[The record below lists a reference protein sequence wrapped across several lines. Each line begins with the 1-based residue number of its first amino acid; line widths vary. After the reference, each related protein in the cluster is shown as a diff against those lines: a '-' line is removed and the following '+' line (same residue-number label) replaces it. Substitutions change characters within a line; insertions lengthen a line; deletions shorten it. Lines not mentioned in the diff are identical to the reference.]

1 VPTEPPAI
9 TVSLTRCPQNAL
21 CTWGCKMSRKWF
33 LYLCAVLAIVLS
45 SAVIPLF
52 EPAVA
57 VAASP
62 DTPSNVLPAD
72 GATAVSLTP
81 FLQSS
86 AFSDSDV
93 WDNHAASRWQ
103 VRTSSG
109 DYSSPVFD
117 SGNDKSNLTA
127 IAIPSS
133 TLDYSTT
140 YYWHVRHQDSHK
152 HWSAYSNE
160 TSFTTVGA
168 PTVPPAVVTR
178 DATGL
183 GTTTAT
189 LNGNLSSLGTGTSVN
204 VSFQYG
210 TVPGSYTNE
219 AVAQARMATG
229 TFSADLSGLNPGTTY
244 YFRAK
249 AVGDGTSY
257 GSQITFSTSTSS
269 NRSPSR
275 PSNAFPANAA
285 TGMTLTPTLM
295 KSSGFSDPDAGDTH
309 AASQWQLRTASGSYS
324 SPVYDSSTDAS
335 HLTSVR
341 APALNYSTTYYWHV
355 RHQDNHGAWSSWS
368 AETSFATANEVTA
381 PVISGV
387 TATNI
392 ATTSATI
399 TWTTDEVA
407 TSQLHYGLTT
417 EYGSVTTLESKLVT
431 GHSVNLTGLSSFK
444 TYHYRV
450 KSSDV
455 AGNPVSS
462 ADYTFTTA
470 DVTVPTNPVVSDDG
484 ESTTDLTQLHASWT
498 SSGVD
503 SGFANNQYAI
513 GTTSGA
519 TDVVNWTS
527 VGTDTAV
534 TKTGLNLSAGTTYYF
549 AVKAKNGQGL
559 WSNVGVSDGIVAQA
573 TASDGNGELPN
584 WAWAPFMGIGA
595 VALVLVL
602 VYLAWFKKPAEQQ

>member
-1 VPTEPPAI
+1 MPTEPPAI

-249 AVGDGTSY
+249 AMGDGTSY

-295 KSSGFSDPDAGDTH
+295 KSSAFSDPDAGDTH

-355 RHQDNHGAWSSWS
+355 RHQDSHGAWSSWS

-407 TSQLHYGLTT
+407 TSQVEYGLTT
-417 EYGSVTTLESKLVT
+417 EYGSSTTLDSNLVT

-450 KSSDV
+450 KSTDA
-455 AGNPVSS
+455 AGNPATSTDHV
-462 ADYTFTTA
+462 FTTI
-470 DVTVPTNPVVSDDG
+470 DLTRPTNPVVSDDG
-484 ESTTDLTQLHASWT
+484 KSTTGLTELHASWT
-498 SSGVD
+498 SSDVD
-503 SGFANNQYAI
+503 SGVAEYRYAI
-513 GTTSGA
+513 GTTSGG

-527 VGTDTAV
+527 VGTDTSV
-534 TKTGLNLSAGTTYYF
+534 TKARLKLRAGTTYYF
-549 AVKAKNGQGL
+549 AVKAHNGQGL
-559 WSNVGVSDGIVAQA
+559 SSDVGISDGIVAQG
-573 TASDGNGELPN
+573 TASEGNGELP
-584 WAWAPFMGIGA
+584 AWTWVLFGIGA
-595 VALVLVL
+595 VAGLGTLI
-602 VYLAWFKKPAEQQ
+602 YLALFMEPARQQ